1 VEPGDEKIIS
11 SSNEIPDLHSAFQR
25 QRKSQLASEGSLET
39 SPLSWPAWQQSVV
52 CPCFSLRVVLPFV
65 EQEATHAKL
74 RAIGVDFAQGYYF
87 GMPGPAPS

>member
-1 VEPGDEKIIS
+1 MVQP
-11 SSNEIPDLHSAFQR
+11 PRRF
-25 QRKSQLASEGSLET
+25 T
-39 SPLSWPAWQQSVV
+39 
-52 CPCFSLRVVLPFV
+52 FV